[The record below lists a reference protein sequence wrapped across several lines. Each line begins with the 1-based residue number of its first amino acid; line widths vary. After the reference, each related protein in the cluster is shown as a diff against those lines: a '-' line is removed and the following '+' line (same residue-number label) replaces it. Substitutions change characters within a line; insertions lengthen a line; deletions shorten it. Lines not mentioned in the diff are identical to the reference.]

1 MGKPEVELASCLVT
15 DSLPAISA
23 QLSALGFQP
32 LEKWG

>member
-1 MGKPEVELASCLVT
+1 MGKSESELASCLVT

-23 QLSALGFQP
+23 QLSARSFQP